1 MARRG
6 LSSSPADIFP
16 KITPSRIATL
26 DKREFPLAIPAL
38 QHLFALDGRLD
49 AVMRFEEHEDLDGVA
64 LREPIHNAMAMLVDA
79 PHQTVRHTDVARSAA
94 LTRHDVA
101 ENGSTSCRERG
112 FKNV

>member
-16 KITPSRIATL
+16 KITPGRIATL

-64 LREPIHNAMAMLVDA
+64 LREPINHAMAMLVDA
-79 PHQTVRHTDVARSAA
+79 PHQIRSEE
-94 LTRHDVA
+94 RRVGK
-101 ENGSTSCRERG
+101 ECVSSCRSRWSPYH
-112 FKNV
+112 